1 MKTLFLRNFKA
12 FDNEFTL
19 ETEGCNVLIYGENG
33 AGKTSLFEGI
43 KLFYFKKRLLIERVA
58 PNVVGQSR
66 TDEERLVLDE
76 FKNDDNADF
85 EVEVDG
91 ESFDTHLASN
101 DSVFLVSYLNI
112 TKSDT
117 ISIEDLINDAYFSK
131 VDSRSHWLSQVFI
144 NLIVD
149 CVNMDLKNFF
159 WMDDVMIHSTNDR
172 GVCSIEN
179 FQNEIPKSKELHK
192 FFNESIIH
200 VVKFIILIESIGYFQ
215 DQKIKPI
222 LVLDDCFNSLD
233 MPNRT
238 FLMKF
243 LLNRTS
249 GIQKIVLTH
258 NIGFYNL
265 FSYIIN
271 NNVEEK
277 EWKFYNLVKIEGK
290 RMLLDGSEKTTN
302 DIKKEIKKLP
312 AATVGNELRRRFE
325 TLIYRLSHLNN
336 IGELQETKDLLDKMC
351 TPNAHIHLSIKGDV
365 VKDIYTLVD
374 EIYANVTNGNYYR
387 LEKRLKEKI
396 DEFRNHDFLNIVK
409 PALVELR
416 LLQKVA
422 LHPTS
427 HGHQGL
433 PPVSVNEIDV
443 SLALLEK
450 IERAISSVSSRD
462 DVSSI

>member
-1 MKTLFLRNFKA
+1 
-12 FDNEFTL
+12 
-19 ETEGCNVLIYGENG
+19 
-33 AGKTSLFEGI
+33 
-43 KLFYFKKRLLIERVA
+43 
-58 PNVVGQSR
+58 
-66 TDEERLVLDE
+66 
-76 FKNDDNADF
+76 
-85 EVEVDG
+85 
-91 ESFDTHLASN
+91 
-101 DSVFLVSYLNI
+101 
-112 TKSDT
+112 
-117 ISIEDLINDAYFSK
+117 
-131 VDSRSHWLSQVFI
+131 
-144 NLIVD
+144 
-149 CVNMDLKNFF
+149 
-159 WMDDVMIHSTNDR
+159 MIHSTNDK
-172 GVCSIEN
+172 GVCSIKN
-179 FQNEIPKSKELHK
+179 FQNKIPKSKELHK

-200 VVKFIILIESIGYFQ
+200 VVKFIILIESVSYFQ
-215 DQKIKPI
+215 NQKIKPI

-271 NNVEEK
+271 NIVEEK

-290 RMLLDGSEKTTN
+290 RMLLDDSEKTTN
-302 DIKKEIKKLP
+302 DIKKEFKKLP

-325 TLIYRLSHLNN
+325 ILIYRLSHLNN